1 MSGVGSAAAGLTAE
15 VDVSV
20 GQRQQRRVQRVVAV
34 AQDGVPLVDL
44 LHHLRV
50 ETVLLHRGDE
60 SVTAAGPVHA
70 GISGMSRAAAA
81 LFQLVLSNI

>member
-1 MSGVGSAAAGLTAE
+1 M
-15 VDVSV
+15 
-20 GQRQQRRVQRVVAV
+20 VAV

-50 ETVLLHRGDE
+50 ETVLLHRGE
-60 SVTAAGPVHA
+60 GSVMVPGPVHA
-70 GISGMSRAAAA
+70 GISGMSCTAAA